1 MQPVTSYKFLGLL
14 AVALLLLGLSFVV
27 IKWPQG
33 KHLTFSQHV
42 AKQKESI
49 VYYTLLFG
57 VVLPILILFFVGWFT
72 PTFKLNPWFNVLLIV
87 SSITQLSCTLIP
99 EVGGWKTQ
107 YHRALAGISA
117 ICLIPALLFVVIANQ
132 VSMTARVLSAVG
144 VLAMLVIAVIVA
156 KNNGKHS
163 HFLILQSAYFVAFFI
178 PILVASYL

>member
-1 MQPVTSYKFLGLL
+1 MQPIASFKFLGLI
-14 AVALLLLGLSFVV
+14 AVGILTFGLSVVV

-49 VYYTLLFG
+49 VYYTLLFSI
-57 VVLPILILFFVGWFT
+57 VLPLLLLFFIGWFT

-117 ICLIPALLFVVIANQ
+117 ICLVPALLFVVVANQ
-132 VSMTARVLSAVG
+132 VSMTGRVLSAVG
-144 VLAMLVIAVIVA
+144 VLAMLSIAAIVA

-163 HFLILQSAYFVAFFI
+163 HFLILQSAYFAAFFI
-178 PILVASYL
+178 PILVISYS